1 MGCVQNKQNIIIKT
15 TQSHSS
21 KKKTLNFFKEQK
33 EKSQDNTII
42 NKSNVKAYLILM
54 SVSEDDGQSC
64 QSMIERQ
71 VEEMTNQKDNLVS
84 DINSSRTSNK
94 IFL

>member
-1 MGCVQNKQNIIIKT
+1 
-15 TQSHSS
+15 
-21 KKKTLNFFKEQK
+21 
-33 EKSQDNTII
+33 
-42 NKSNVKAYLILM
+42 M

-84 DINSSRTSNK
+84 NINSSRTSNK